1 MLLTTMEITM
11 NKELILIK
19 VNGPDKPGI
28 TYTLLDV
35 ISQGNHHVKDMG
47 QSVTHGLL
55 SLSILLEIDSQQNDY
70 PVIKD
75 LLFAA
80 KKLGLSLDFET
91 FDSDKQMHPT
101 RARDN
106 EVKFILN
113 IVSTSTIPVSFLK
126 ETAQTFSEHNVNIHR
141 IDTIDPANFTAIEI
155 TTSVSSA
162 VNWDN
167 FKERLISISNK
178 FQVDAAFIRD
188 DVWRRN
194 KRLIVF
200 DMDSTLIQTEVI
212 DEMAAEHGVGEQV
225 KEITNKAMNGE
236 LNFDHS
242 LVERV
247 KLLEGLSEKKLN
259 IVLDRLEFTPGAEK
273 FIKTVQSL
281 GYKVAVISGG
291 FTFFAEKLKSR
302 LGLDYAFANELD
314 IRNGELT
321 GEVKGTIVNADQKAT
336 LVRLIT
342 QQEGIKLEQVVAIG
356 DGANDLP
363 MLSIAGLGIAYHAKD
378 IVRQQAHNHM
388 SHGPMTTILHFL
400 GVSDQNFI
408 DSI

>member
-1 MLLTTMEITM
+1 M
-11 NKELILIK
+11 NKELVLIK

-28 TYTLLDV
+28 TFKLLEV
-35 ISQGNHHVKDMG
+35 ISQGNHYVKDMG

-55 SLSILLEIDSQQNDY
+55 SLSILLEMDASNNEY
-70 PVIKD
+70 PVLKD

-91 FDSDKQMHPT
+91 FDDE
-101 RARDN
+101 N
-106 EVKFILN
+106 EVINESKNGPKFILN
-113 IVSTSTIPVSFLK
+113 VVSISTIPVDFLK

-141 IDTIDPANFTAIEI
+141 IDTIDPSNFTALEI
-155 TTSVSSA
+155 TTSISSA

-167 FKERLISISNK
+167 LKEKLISISNK
-178 FQVDAAFIRD
+178 HSVDAAFIRD

-212 DEMAAEHGVGEQV
+212 DEMAIEHGVGEKV
-225 KEITNKAMNGE
+225 KEITERAMNGE
-236 LNFDHS
+236 LDFNQS
-242 LVERV
+242 LIERV
-247 KLLEGLSEKKLN
+247 KLLSGLEEKKLQ
-259 IVLDRLEFTPGAEK
+259 IILDRLEFTQGAEK
-273 FIKTVQSL
+273 FIKTVKSL
-281 GYKVAVISGG
+281 GYKVALISGG
-291 FTFFAEKLKSR
+291 FTFFANALKEK

-314 IRNGELT
+314 IQAGKLT
-321 GEVKGTIVNADQKAT
+321 GSVKGTIVNAEQKAT
-336 LVRLIT
+336 LLQLIS
-342 QQEGIKLEQVVAIG
+342 QQEGINLEQVVAIG

-363 MLSIAGLGIAYHAKD
+363 MLSKAGLGIAYHAKD
-378 IVRQQAHNHM
+378 IVRKQAKNHM

-400 GVSDQNFI
+400 GVSDQEFI

>member
-1 MLLTTMEITM
+1 MLNKKIFM

-28 TYTLLDV
+28 TYKLLDV
-35 ISQGNHHVKDMG
+35 INQGSHVVKDMG

-55 SLSILLEIDSQQNDY
+55 SLSILLEIHQNGNDY

-80 KKLGLSLDFET
+80 KKLGLTLDFET
-91 FDSDKQMHPT
+91 FDEESNPLPNIAQEP
-101 RARDN
+101 
-106 EVKFILN
+106 KFILN
-113 IVSTSTIPVSFLK
+113 VVATSAIPVSFLK
-126 ETAQTFSEHNVNIHR
+126 ETAKTFSQHNVNIHR
-141 IDTIDPANFTAIEI
+141 IDTVDPSDFTALEI
-155 TTSVSSA
+155 TTSVSKG
-162 VNWDN
+162 VNWDTL
-167 FKERLISISNK
+167 KEELIAISNNH
-178 FQVDAAFIRD
+178 QVDAAFIRD

-212 DEMAAEHGVGEQV
+212 DEMALDHGVGEKV
-225 KEITNKAMNGE
+225 KEITERAMNGE
-236 LNFDHS
+236 LDFNES
-242 LVERV
+242 LIERV
-247 KLLEGLSEKKLN
+247 KLLKGLEEKKLN
-259 IVLDRLEFTPGAEK
+259 LILERLEFTQGAEK
-273 FIKTVQSL
+273 FIKTVKSL

-291 FTFFAEKLKSR
+291 FTFFAEALKTK

-321 GEVKGTIVNADQKAT
+321 GKVKGTIVNAEQKAT
-336 LVRLIT
+336 LLKLIT
-342 QQEGIKLEQVVAIG
+342 QQEGINLEQVVAIG

-363 MLSIAGLGIAYHAKD
+363 MLSVAGLGIAYHAKD
-378 IVRQQAHNHM
+378 IVRKKAHNHM

-400 GVSDQNFI
+400 GVSDQAFI
-408 DSI
+408 DSV